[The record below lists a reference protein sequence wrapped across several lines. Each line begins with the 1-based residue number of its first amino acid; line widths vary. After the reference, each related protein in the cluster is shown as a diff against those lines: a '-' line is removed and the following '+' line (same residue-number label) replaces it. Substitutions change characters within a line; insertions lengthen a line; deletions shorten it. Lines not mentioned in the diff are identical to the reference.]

1 MSTDL
6 STPSPTPARTVD
18 LSTTYLGFRLSS
30 PIVASASPMT
40 GDPRHWEAIELAG
53 AGAIVLPSLFE
64 EQIERES
71 FAVDATLELGTDA
84 FAESLSYLPELDD
97 YDVGPARHLALVEQ
111 ARERL
116 TIPVIASLNGTS
128 PGGWVQYARHLES
141 AGAQAIELNVYDV
154 IVDPSQSAADVEH
167 RYLELVEEV
176 RAEVKVPLAI
186 KLGPWF
192 TSLGHFALALQSAG
206 ADGLVLFNRLYQPD
220 IDLDTLDVTP
230 RLQLSTS
237 AESRLPLHW
246 IGILRGFTSCSLAAT
261 TGVHD
266 GADAMKL
273 LLAGADVAMTASAL
287 LQHGPQ
293 RIAEILAWMG
303 DWMAEREYES
313 VDQLRGSVSQR
324 NVPDPAV
331 YERANYYQVLHSW
344 RH

>member
-1 MSTDL
+1 MS
-6 STPSPTPARTVD
+6 VD
-18 LSTTYLGFRLSS
+18 LSTTYLGLRLSS

-40 GDPRHWEAIELAG
+40 GDASRWNDIEEAG

-64 EQIERES
+64 EQIERDS
-71 FAVDATLELGTDA
+71 FAVEATLDQGTDA
-84 FAESLSYLPELDD
+84 FAEALSYLPDVDD
-97 YDVGPARHLALVEQ
+97 FDVGPGRHLALVKL

-116 TIPVIASLNGTS
+116 SIPVIASLNGTT
-128 PGGWVQYARHLES
+128 PGGWVRYARHLED
-141 AGAQAIELNVYDV
+141 AGAQALELNVYDV
-154 IVDPSQSAADVEH
+154 VADPRQSAADVEQ
-167 RYLELVEEV
+167 RYLDLVAEV
-176 RAEVKVPLAI
+176 RAEVTVPLAV

-192 TSLGHFALALQSAG
+192 TSLGHFAVALQSAG

-246 IGILRGFTSCSLAAT
+246 IGILRGITSCSLAAT
-261 TGVHD
+261 TGVHE

-273 LLAGADVAMTASAL
+273 LLAGADVAMMASAL
-287 LQHGPQ
+287 LEHGPT
-293 RIAEILAWMG
+293 RIAEVLSWMN
-303 DWMAEREYES
+303 DWMTEREYSS

-324 NVPDPAV
+324 NVPDPGV

-344 RH
+344 QH

>member
-1 MSTDL
+1 M
-6 STPSPTPARTVD
+6 TVD
-18 LSTTYLGFRLSS
+18 LSTTYLGMRLSS
-30 PIVASASPMT
+30 PVVASASPMT
-40 GDPRHWEAIELAG
+40 GDPSRWKDIEEAG

-64 EQIERES
+64 EQIERDS
-71 FAVDATLELGTDA
+71 FAVESTLDQGTDM
-84 FAESLSYLPELDD
+84 FAEALSYHPDADD
-97 YDVGPARHLALVEQ
+97 YDVGPARHLALVEV
-111 ARERL
+111 ARDRL

-128 PGGWVQYARHLES
+128 PGGWVQYAHRLQD

-154 IVDPSQSAADVEH
+154 IADPRQSAADVEQ
-167 RYLELVEEV
+167 RYLDLVAEV
-176 RAEVKVPLAI
+176 RAVVKVPLAI

-192 TSLGHFALALQSAG
+192 TSLGHFALELQSAG

-246 IGILRGFTSCSLAAT
+246 IGILRGVVSCSLAAT
-261 TGVHD
+261 TGVHE

-287 LQHGPQ
+287 LQHGPT
-293 RIAEILAWMG
+293 RIAEVLAWMT
-303 DWMAEREYES
+303 DWMTEREYS
-313 VDQLRGSVSQR
+313 GVDQLRGSVSQR

-344 RH
+344 QH